1 MPGKREHWGSKIG
14 FIFAAAGSAVGLG
27 NIWKYPHMAGQNGG
41 AAFTLIYLICIVLVG
56 VPIVI
61 GEFAIGRKTQLSPV
75 GAFKKLAPGSWWKN
89 VGFLG
94 VASAF
99 VILSFYSVV
108 GGWTLR
114 YTFVAVS
121 GGFETMQHGVSVDFP
136 KETIVG
142 PKGMVIIA
150 DDNYFTE
157 DENIIRL
164 PIQGELVRE
173 EESLFLLS
181 SLGKEGRSVVDS
193 LMLGDLDMSKS
204 YTNRSLSLNRDL
216 SKKSTYSWKVA
227 RTGSPGVVLE
237 DFVTSL
243 PSDVKMIISEV
254 GFRSKVDTSGNLTD
268 LDYDYVEIINVSD
281 KDLDVGDY
289 RLVSNSRAS
298 TDAFSSFTENAWN
311 PLFWHLIFI
320 GLCIWIIVNGV
331 KSGIERW
338 SKIMMPA
345 ILVILVMLVIRGVTL
360 KNGVLGLEFLFKPKF
375 SDLTANSVVLALGH
389 SFFTLSL
396 GMGTMI
402 TYGSY
407 LKREQ
412 NLLSSA
418 FWVILLDTAIAM
430 LAGIAI
436 FTTVFALGA
445 DPAGGAGLIF
455 HVLPS
460 VFPQLP
466 GGIIWG
472 TLFFSLLFLAALT
485 SAISI
490 LEVVTA
496 YFIDQRGW
504 SRAKATI
511 SFGGVAAAVGV
522 FCSLSLGDF
531 NDMTEIFKIS
541 FFDMMDY
548 ASSKYM
554 LPIGGML
561 TAIFIIWR
569 WGVPSFLEE
578 LYRGMKGQL
587 VNAKLARILLGIA
600 AFVVFAIIFNELVA
614 LFAGEPLAV
623 LLFGPV
629 E

>member
-75 GAFKKLAPGSWWKN
+75 GAFKKLAPDSWWKG
-89 VGFLG
+89 VGILG

-114 YTFVAVS
+114 YTFVAIS
-121 GGFETMQHGVSVDFP
+121 GGFEAMAGAPD
-136 KETIVG
+136 
-142 PKGMVIIA
+142 
-150 DDNYFTE
+150 
-157 DENIIRL
+157 
-164 PIQGELVRE
+164 
-173 EESLFLLS
+173 
-181 SLGKEGRSVVDS
+181 
-193 LMLGDLDMSKS
+193 
-204 YTNRSLSLNRDL
+204 
-216 SKKSTYSWKVA
+216 VA
-227 RTGSPGVVLE
+227 REV
-237 DFVTSL
+237 FN
-243 PSDVKMIISEV
+243 KFIS
-254 GFRSKVDTSGNLTD
+254 NP
-268 LDYDYVEIINVSD
+268 
-281 KDLDVGDY
+281 
-289 RLVSNSRAS
+289 
-298 TDAFSSFTENAWN
+298 WN

-320 GLCIWIIVNGV
+320 GLCIWIILNGV

-407 LKREQ
+407 LKRDQ

-587 VNAKLARILLGIA
+587 VNARLAKILLGIA

-614 LFAGEPLAV
+614 LFTGEPLAV